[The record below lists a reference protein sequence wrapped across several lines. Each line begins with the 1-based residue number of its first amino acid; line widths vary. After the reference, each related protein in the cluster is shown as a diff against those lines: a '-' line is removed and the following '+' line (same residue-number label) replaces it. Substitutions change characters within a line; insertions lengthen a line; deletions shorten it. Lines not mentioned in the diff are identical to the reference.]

1 MSTEFEGKKIGI
13 LSNLLVTLYF
23 VHVLRLD
30 VLRYGLEIYFNNY
43 RLCYDNLINSK
54 QLANHASF
62 Q

>member
-30 VLRYGLEIYFNNY
+30 YST
-43 RLCYDNLINSK
+43 IN
-54 QLANHASF
+54 QDMNDMV
-62 Q
+62 